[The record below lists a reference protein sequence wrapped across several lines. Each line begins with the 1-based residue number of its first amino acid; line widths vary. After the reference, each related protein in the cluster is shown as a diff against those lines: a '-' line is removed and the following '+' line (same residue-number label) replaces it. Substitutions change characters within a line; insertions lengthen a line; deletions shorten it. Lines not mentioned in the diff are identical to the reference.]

1 MKTDPSADLAA
12 AIQKSVDR
20 SPENV
25 VEILQRLHLLGF
37 STHELATAAGVAF
50 ATMRLATE
58 FSSVPRQQRAL
69 NAMTDFALANCRV
82 IGRSDDLKPNAP

>member
-1 MKTDPSADLAA
+1 
-12 AIQKSVDR
+12 
-20 SPENV
+20 
-25 VEILQRLHLLGF
+25 
-37 STHELATAAGVAF
+37 
-50 ATMRLATE
+50 MRLATE